1 MLCAILSV
9 MSTSPEHVNVPEW
22 DLADRLAKALRE
34 ARMSV
39 NEMALYLGV
48 HRNTVSAWVNGRTP
62 ISGPAIRAWADR
74 TGVSYD
80 WLRDGDVP
88 TPPRPP
94 AHPANP
100 STQLPRP
107 VRLPVRTHLVAVE
120 DGTVNEDAARYVAL
134 SEDWAATTGRST
146 SQPDG

>member
-1 MLCAILSV
+1 
-9 MSTSPEHVNVPEW
+9 
-22 DLADRLAKALRE
+22 
-34 ARMSV
+34 MSV
-39 NEMALYLGV
+39 NEMALHLGV

-80 WLRDGDVP
+80 WLRHGDVP

-94 AHPANP
+94 AHPATP
-100 STQLPRP
+100 TRIAEP
-107 VRLPVRTHLVAVE
+107 VRLPVRTHLTAVE

-134 SEDWAATTGRST
+134 SENWSATAARSAGRST